1 MVTLKNSSQKEFV
14 TSCIEE
20 CRAGFPVMST
30 PFTSQYF
37 NAIYTSKA
45 HRMEAMKE
53 LEGEGFL
60 TFHKKVV
67 KIKKKHEEES
77 ISSLVLS
84 V

>member
-1 MVTLKNSSQKEFV
+1 
-14 TSCIEE
+14 
-20 CRAGFPVMST
+20 
-30 PFTSQYF
+30 
-37 NAIYTSKA
+37 
-45 HRMEAMKE
+45 MEAMKE